1 MSKKSYIHFK
11 LTSGEEVLCEIVSEP
26 EGEDMY
32 VVVRNAMKVS
42 SQEQMVNGEGYRYY
56 GFRPWMVFQNKSEQL
71 QLINFTQIAGE
82 AKPDKTLLAH
92 YLKAITEEE
101 QREAPG
107 LPDDVEDIDEAATI
121 TELKAWIAQQH
132 EDDDIDSD
140 SDKNI
145 IQFNPR
151 STMH

>member
-1 MSKKSYIHFK
+1 
-11 LTSGEEVLCEIVSEP
+11 
-26 EGEDMY
+26 
-32 VVVRNAMKVS
+32 
-42 SQEQMVNGEGYRYY
+42 MVNGEGYRYY

-92 YLKAITEEE
+92 YLKAIAEEE
-101 QREAPG
+101 QRETPG
-107 LPDDVEDIDEAATI
+107 LPEEVDEDATI

-132 EDDDIDSD
+132 EDDDDLDSD
-140 SDKNI
+140 SDKNV

>member
-42 SQEQMVNGEGYRYY
+42 CQEHMVNGEGYRYY
-56 GFRPWMVFQNKSEQL
+56 GFRPWMVFQNKSDQL

-92 YLKAITEEE
+92 YLKAIAEEE
-101 QREAPG
+101 QRETPG
-107 LPDDVEDIDEAATI
+107 LPEEVDEDATI
-121 TELKAWIAQQH
+121 TELKAWIAKQH
-132 EDDDIDSD
+132 EDDDDLDSD
-140 SDKNI
+140 SDKNV

>member
-56 GFRPWMVFQNKSEQL
+56 GFRPWMLFHNKIEQL

-82 AKPDKTLLAH
+82 AKPDETLLAH
-92 YLKAITEEE
+92 YLKASAEEE
-101 QREAPG
+101 QRETPG
-107 LPDDVEDIDEAATI
+107 LPEEVDEDATI

-132 EDDDIDSD
+132 EDDDLDSD
-140 SDKNI
+140 SDKNV

>member
-1 MSKKSYIHFK
+1 MSRKSYIHFK

-42 SQEQMVNGEGYRYY
+42 CQEQMVNGEGYRYY

-92 YLKAITEEE
+92 YLKAIAEEE
-101 QREAPG
+101 QRETPG
-107 LPDDVEDIDEAATI
+107 LPEEVDEDATI
-121 TELKAWIAQQH
+121 TELKAWIARQH
-132 EDDDIDSD
+132 EDDDDDLDSD
-140 SDKNI
+140 SDKNV